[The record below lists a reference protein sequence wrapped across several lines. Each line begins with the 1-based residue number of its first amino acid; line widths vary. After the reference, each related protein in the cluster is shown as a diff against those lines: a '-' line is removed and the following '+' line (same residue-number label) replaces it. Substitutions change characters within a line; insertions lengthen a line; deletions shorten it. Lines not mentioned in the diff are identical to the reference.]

1 MPHQPTASGQGDVHV
16 HRGSVS
22 YLQHYAGGLIVIYHL
37 VNDWLEEVFITFGEK
52 DRFVMALE
60 RRTSTYLGKGEKA
73 GDTNVLWS
81 SMPSRSG
88 TLRQ

>member
-37 VNDWLEEVFITFGEK
+37 VNNWLEEVFITLGEK

-60 RRTSTYLGKGEKA
+60 RRTSTHLGKGE
-73 GDTNVLWS
+73 
-81 SMPSRSG
+81 RQG
-88 TLRQ
+88 TPTYFGHRCHLVAAR